1 MAEPESIMQLGIE
14 AARDGNKDEAR
25 NLFRLLTREEPNN
38 SQAWLWLA
46 GVAENR
52 EERQYALERVL
63 DLEPGNEMA
72 YKGLQA
78 MGVDPEA
85 RQRAYAT
92 VDTGVA
98 AGSGAQAVG
107 SYDRSAASG
116 FDDDDPFAELD
127 SLSDVMADGPAAVRR
142 EKAASIE
149 PIDAGEAVT
158 AAAAGAAAGAA
169 TANSRAAT
177 SSARGARNA
186 TMTPSSRDID
196 DEVNNRSGGI
206 PWLPLLLALAALAAL
221 LWAVWFFLFRPD
233 GTPQPVPTGVATEVS
248 TPDPNA
254 TAAIPT
260 VDPNA
265 TAVLPTVEAPTT
277 VVPTAEPP
285 PPTPVP
291 PEGVNPEIVPPGTTL
306 ESQGWGYNFSQ
317 PNFAAPI
324 IGNLGTFAPQGR
336 FVVVLTLV
344 SNNTGQEQPLP
355 ADFVALRDAQGR
367 VYTALPEVSTAYV
380 IPGVNADLSHAQ
392 PIPANG
398 GAYSV
403 ALIFDVAP
411 DATNLVFFAPS
422 NPAQGWQVLS
432 SVQ

>member
-14 AARDGNKDEAR
+14 AARDGNKEEAR

-38 SQAWLWLA
+38 AQAWLWLA

-63 DLEPGNEMA
+63 DIEPGNEMA

-92 VDTGVA
+92 VDSSVA
-98 AGSGAQAVG
+98 AGGAQTVG
-107 SYDRSAASG
+107 TYDRTPAS
-116 FDDDDPFAELD
+116 DLDDDPFAELD

-142 EKAASIE
+142 EKPATIE
-149 PIDAGEAVT
+149 PIDAGEVAT
-158 AAAAGAAAGAA
+158 AAATGAAAGAAAANTRSTRSTIRPS
-169 TANSRAAT
+169 TA
-177 SSARGARNA
+177 
-186 TMTPSSRDID
+186 RDID
-196 DEVNNRSGGI
+196 DEVDNRRGGI

-221 LWAVWFFLFRPD
+221 LWAIWFFLFRPD
-233 GTPQPVPTGVATEVS
+233 ATPPVVPTDAATTVS
-248 TPDPNA
+248 TADPSA
-254 TAAIPT
+254 TDAVPT
-260 VDPNA
+260 VDPNV
-265 TAVLPTVEAPTT
+265 TAA
-277 VVPTAEPP
+277 VPTAETPTAEVPTVEPP
-285 PPTPVP
+285 QATQVP
-291 PEGVNPEIVPPGTTL
+291 PEAATPELVAPGTPL

-324 IGNLGTFAPQGR
+324 VGNLGTFQPQGV

-398 GAYSV
+398 AAYSV

-422 NPAQGWQVLS
+422 NPAQGWQVLNA
-432 SVQ
+432 VR